1 MTSLYDADD
10 VMIYSF
16 AAVIMALSSSLID
29 CMQFP
34 HAPVLKQGTAS
45 GITSAKVFKNG
56 WKQKNSM

>member
-1 MTSLYDADD
+1 MTSLHDADD

-45 GITSAKVFKNG
+45 GMTSAKVFKNG
-56 WKQKNSM
+56 